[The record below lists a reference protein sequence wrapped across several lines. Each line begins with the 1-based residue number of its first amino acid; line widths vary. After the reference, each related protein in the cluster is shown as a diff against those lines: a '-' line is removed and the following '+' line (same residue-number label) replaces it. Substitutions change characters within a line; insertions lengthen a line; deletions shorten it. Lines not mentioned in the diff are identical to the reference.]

1 MGPSLK
7 ECLCHDDVQIQF
19 ILKGAEAMHCLA
31 QRLDTSTALIGTV
44 EPKYAKQKKRNTP
57 LQQIL
62 FVPPET
68 STNDTNTM
76 TRIAGFFQS
85 ITQQPTDDITRT
97 WCVLVMFALFPESR
111 KEVLC
116 STERR
121 FLPYF
126 EGSER
131 HNLQPFDTRF
141 CEKLCGTSMRQAQ
154 TPIEIVVSEW
164 QLFTVLQT
172 QQ

>member
-1 MGPSLK
+1 
-7 ECLCHDDVQIQF
+7 
-19 ILKGAEAMHCLA
+19 MHFLA
-31 QRLDTSTALIGTV
+31 QKLDASTALIGKA
-44 EPKYAKQKKRNTP
+44 EAKPAKQKRKNTT

-62 FVPPET
+62 YVKPET
-68 STNDTNTM
+68 STDCNSALL
-76 TRIAGFFQS
+76 RVAGFFQS
-85 ITQQPTDDITRT
+85 ITQQPTDDISRT

-111 KEVLC
+111 KEVLRN
-116 STERR
+116 TERR
-121 FLPYF
+121 FVPFF

-172 QQ
+172 QK